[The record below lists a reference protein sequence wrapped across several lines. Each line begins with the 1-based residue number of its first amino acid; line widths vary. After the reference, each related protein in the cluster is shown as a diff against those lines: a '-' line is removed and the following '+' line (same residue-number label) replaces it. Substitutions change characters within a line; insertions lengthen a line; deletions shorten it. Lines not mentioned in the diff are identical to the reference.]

1 MSFKI
6 RIIVFIAFC
15 TLIFGACAAH
25 RAQEVV
31 PTPIHQ
37 AREEI
42 PEEQLLDVGILV
54 FESEEL
60 TEEEAEEQGT
70 NLEIRKAEGHFIPYH
85 LKNTLH
91 QSSHWG
97 AIQVVPSESHSVD
110 LMVRGKI
117 HKSNGRNLMVEIDVV
132 DATGK
137 SWWNKWYVE
146 EAFQSFYSG
155 NKPGEKDAFQDLY
168 DTIAN
173 DMAAFKGQLTPS
185 EIENIR
191 LVSKL
196 QFAEDYAPYA
206 FDGYLTKEGED
217 SLVIN
222 RLPAD
227 GDPMMDRLLKIGERE
242 YMFLDVLNQY
252 YGSLYN
258 EMWDPYESWRRLN
271 LTELKAMEK
280 VKRDALTRQIIG
292 ALLVV
297 GAVAAASSD
306 SRVAANL
313 SPVVAIIGGQIFI
326 DGYNISKQAEIH
338 AAAIEELSASFGGQM
353 EPVIMEFEG
362 KRYELTGT
370 AEQQYKRLRELLREI
385 YREETGFDQEGQSGA
400 L

>member
-1 MSFKI
+1 MC
-6 RIIVFIAFC
+6 AFAF
-15 TLIFGACAAH
+15 TACAGH
-25 RAQEVV
+25 RAQKIV

-37 AREEI
+37 AKGEI

-60 TEEEAEEQGT
+60 TEKAAEDQGT
-70 NLEIRKAEGHFIPYH
+70 NLEIRKAEAHFMPYH

-97 AIQVVPSESHSVD
+97 AVQVVPSESSSLD
-110 LMVRGKI
+110 LMVKGTI
-117 HKSNGRNLMVEIDVV
+117 HESNGKLLMVEVDVV
-132 DATGK
+132 DATGRV
-137 SWWNKWYVE
+137 WLDKWYVAE
-146 EAFQSFYSG
+146 GSEFLYSG
-155 NKPGEKDAFQDLY
+155 NKVGTKDAYQDLY

-173 DMAAFKGQLTPS
+173 DMAAFKNGLTPP
-185 EIENIR
+185 EIRNIR

-196 QFAEDYAPYA
+196 RFAGDYAPYA
-206 FDGYLTKEGED
+206 FDGYLERNEKNR
-217 SLVIN
+217 LAIN

-227 GDPMMDRLLKIGERE
+227 EDPMMERLLKVRERE
-242 YMFLDVLNQY
+242 FMFLDVLNQY
-252 YGSLYN
+252 YESLYN
-258 EMWDPYESWRRLN
+258 EMWDPYESWRELN
-271 LTELKAMEK
+271 LSEIKAMEK

-306 SRVAANL
+306 NRVAGNL
-313 SPVVAIIGGQIFI
+313 SPVIAIVGGNVFI

-362 KRYELTGT
+362 KKYELTGT
-370 AEQQYKRLRELLREI
+370 ADEQYKRLRELLRDI
-385 YREETGFDQEGQSGA
+385 YREETGFDEEGQPGN